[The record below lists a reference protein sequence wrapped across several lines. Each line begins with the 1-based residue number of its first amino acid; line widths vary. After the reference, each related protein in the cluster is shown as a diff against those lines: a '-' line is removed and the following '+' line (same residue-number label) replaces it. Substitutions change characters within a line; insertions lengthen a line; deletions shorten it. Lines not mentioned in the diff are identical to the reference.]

1 MRNAHYKTRLKNSF
15 IDYQFS
21 VDLNSLIKS
30 SITLREK
37 MSQHSNKIILAL
49 FLSAAI
55 FNTEV
60 HAEESK
66 DKVETNKSPINS
78 PINEEYQLGS
88 GDLIKITV
96 FNQEELSGEYTINGA
111 GQIAL
116 ALIGDIYAKDLTV
129 KQVEQSIANKL
140 KPDYLLNPR
149 VSVQVL
155 NYRPFY
161 ILGEVNEPQS
171 YPYVDGMTYL
181 NAVAIAGGFTYRAK
195 EDHVM
200 VVRMKDP
207 KKQELRLNMDEKVM
221 PGDVIHVEERFF

>member
-1 MRNAHYKTRLKNSF
+1 MSTNPSNAILVLLFSSLMLSNSVYAN
-15 IDYQFS
+15 DTTE
-21 VDLNSLIKS
+21 NP
-30 SITLREK
+30 
-37 MSQHSNKIILAL
+37 SQTKAPENQ
-49 FLSAAI
+49 
-55 FNTEV
+55 
-60 HAEESK
+60 
-66 DKVETNKSPINS
+66 
-78 PINEEYQLGS
+78 EYQLGS
-88 GDLIKITV
+88 GDQIKITV

-111 GQIAL
+111 GKIAL
-116 ALIGDIYAKDLTV
+116 PLIGDIETKDLTV
-129 KQVEQSIANKL
+129 KQVEEKIANKL

-149 VSVQVL
+149 VNVQVL

-161 ILGEVNEPQS
+161 IIGEVKEPQS

-207 KKQELRLNMDEKVM
+207 KKQEIRLNMDEKVM

>member
-1 MRNAHYKTRLKNSF
+1 MSTNLSTAILVLLSSLMLSNSVYAN
-15 IDYQFS
+15 DS
-21 VDLNSLIKS
+21 TESL
-30 SITLREK
+30 
-37 MSQHSNKIILAL
+37 SQTKI
-49 FLSAAI
+49 
-55 FNTEV
+55 
-60 HAEESK
+60 AE
-66 DKVETNKSPINS
+66 NQ
-78 PINEEYQLGS
+78 EYQLGS
-88 GDLIKITV
+88 GDQIKITV

-111 GQIAL
+111 GKIAL
-116 ALIGDIYAKDLTV
+116 PLIGDIETKDLTV
-129 KQVEQSIANKL
+129 KQVEEKIANKL

-149 VSVQVL
+149 VNVQVL

-161 ILGEVNEPQS
+161 IIGEVKEPQS

-207 KKQELRLNMDEKVM
+207 KKQEIRLNMDEKVM

>member
-66 DKVETNKSPINS
+66 DKVETNNCHCT
-78 PINEEYQLGS
+78 NN
-88 GDLIKITV
+88 GDYCESCSMR
-96 FNQEELSGEYTINGA
+96 QD
-111 GQIAL
+111 
-116 ALIGDIYAKDLTV
+116 DI
-129 KQVEQSIANKL
+129 
-140 KPDYLLNPR
+140 
-149 VSVQVL
+149 
-155 NYRPFY
+155 
-161 ILGEVNEPQS
+161 
-171 YPYVDGMTYL
+171 L
-181 NAVAIAGGFTYRAK
+181 NA
-195 EDHVM
+195 EDH
-200 VVRMKDP
+200 P
-207 KKQELRLNMDEKVM
+207 
-221 PGDVIHVEERFF
+221 